1 MVMHRH
7 TVWASRQLGR
17 NRQVL
22 PHTYHAADYQLRC
35 CARPGAG
42 WREGRLISKNGFV
55 LAEAIVGWFVEVVGD
70 RTLSGVSRS
79 IFGAPDRR
87 ALASAVSVAMGAS
100 IADLPE
106 DAREAVLGAL
116 AERFTEPP
124 AVVLD
129 ARKGV
134 RDAIVS
140 AVREQI
146 APLADPGLTG
156 TGRSFFEEVGVD
168 SARLRDDLPTAV
180 IRAVEQVATSRPA
193 LAPLAAQLNA
203 DALLAEVRGL
213 RQDYGRRTPAAG
225 KPEPRVRE
233 SQTQIFAVVD
243 ALLTLEAIADEG
255 ARREVLRLLPAEISG
270 AIPHHAVPRVQ
281 VLAIVRTCLSYEGG
295 LRELLEAVRVVE
307 RDSVGMRELD
317 DTLNSAFPG
326 YLTG

>member
-1 MVMHRH
+1 MGRPIQRTGQPAIAGQVMLNQFPDPVR
-7 TVWASRQLGR
+7 GR
-17 NRQVL
+17 SGYS
-22 PHTYHAADYQLRC
+22 PRC
-35 CARPGAG
+35 GNAEVYGL
-42 WREGRLISKNGFV
+42 LISKNGLV
-55 LAEAIVGWFVEVVGD
+55 LAEAIVGWVVEVVGD
-70 RTLSGVSRS
+70 RTLSGVNRS
-79 IFGAPDRR
+79 LFGAPDRR
-87 ALASAVSVAMGAS
+87 ALASAVDAAMKAS

-124 AVVLD
+124 AIVLD

-146 APLADPGLTG
+146 APLADPRLTG

-168 SARLRDDLPTAV
+168 SARLRDDLPIAV
-180 IRAVEQVATSRPA
+180 IRAVEQVATRRPA

-213 RQDYGRRTPAAG
+213 RQDYGRSTPAEVN
-225 KPEPRVRE
+225 PEPRARE
-233 SQTQIFAVVD
+233 SQPQIFAVVD

-255 ARREVLRLLPAEISG
+255 ARREVLRLLPAEIAG
-270 AIPHHAVPRVQ
+270 AIPHHAIPRVQ

-295 LRELLEAVRVVE
+295 LRELLEAVRVIE

-317 DTLNSAFPG
+317 DTMNSVFPG
-326 YLTG
+326 YLAD